1 MQPLSPRG
9 QLVIRYADA
18 LIRDRNAYFD
28 ELAVWKYRVH
38 STMFVASA
46 TILTLVCSLGR
57 PISGN
62 PGGIHACYPD
72 CTYWISIATVLLNG
86 ICLLALSAALYQNI
100 RATSQVMH
108 RIEERFDD
116 LKETLLIPA
125 DDALIVDGEC
135 KIISRVEIS
144 RFFSVCEMVAYIS
157 FILMV
162 IGLVFRYC
170 FVQP

>member
-62 PGGIHACYPD
+62 PGGTHACYPD
-72 CTYWISIATVLLNG
+72 CTGRSVSKYSRHKSGNA
-86 ICLLALSAALYQNI
+86 QNRRTI
-100 RATSQVMH
+100 
-108 RIEERFDD
+108 
-116 LKETLLIPA
+116 
-125 DDALIVDGEC
+125 
-135 KIISRVEIS
+135 
-144 RFFSVCEMVAYIS
+144 
-157 FILMV
+157 
-162 IGLVFRYC
+162 
-170 FVQP
+170 